1 MFPLPSGLR
10 PGNGDDLASGTRS
23 TRSRSNLSFVRR
35 RTTFEL
41 PPEDSVAFLDIPRLK
56 RRGTLESFLAGA
68 SDLEPFPA
76 KYYHEPEGINGTHD
90 AIIEELES
98 SLRAYVRTI
107 ERVHRLVLMM
117 PAQRRA

>member
-10 PGNGDDLASGTRS
+10 PGNGNDLVSGTRS
-23 TRSRSNLSFVRR
+23 TGSHSNLSFVRR

-41 PPEDSVAFLDIPRLK
+41 PPEDSAALEIPRLK
-56 RRGTLESFLAGA
+56 RRDTLQSFLAGA

-90 AIIEELES
+90 AIIEELEL

-107 ERVHRLVLMM
+107 EGVHRLVLMM
-117 PAQRRA
+117 LAQRRA